1 MGKTAV
7 SEYMDYSTVHG
18 MGRLK
23 NTPFKVLK
31 LIWILAL
38 AGSFGMIIWQVIELY
53 IKFRAHPV
61 STSIEIK
68 TPKRTKF
75 PFITI
80 CNTNSLQYSRFPS
93 SSPLESVITEASEK
107 YKIDTAIFNET
118 QNLYDYNYT
127 EFDKTDIS
135 SSFDNDI
142 LFDSAE
148 MFKTRMA
155 LLDYET
161 LFNYSQPM
169 KEFMLI
175 CNFAGSKCTE
185 YSFLHAIRSYDY
197 GICYVFDPS
206 YQLCQDPDSESGCGY
221 VASAGQQYGLE
232 LLLNVDQAET
242 VPFVTSSSGV
252 LIIPS
257 DRFNDYIDVN
267 KGVFVPTGFE
277 ASVALRKKSTLRV
290 PGMDVDRKRCDDTA
304 TISYEECIRDSQEQH
319 ILETCGCVQH
329 FYKSGY
335 LNASLSPE
343 NTVDPDTGNIP
354 CYTEEHQKC
363 VRHTLSQFI
372 LKKPDVF
379 DDCLPSCEEHSIDK
393 KLALLKWPNEH
404 FTPILRRI
412 MKSKLPKYDLNSL
425 NRNKIRDNLLLVR
438 VFLESLSYEN
448 VKEEYSY
455 GIVNFVSDIGG
466 QLGLWAGFS
475 VLSVLEVI
483 ELILLLF
490 AMRKREAQTAARDA
504 TSMTQVQPVKD
515 TDISLRDKV

>member
-23 NTPFKVLK
+23 NTPFK
-31 LIWILAL
+31 
-38 AGSFGMIIWQVIELY
+38 
-53 IKFRAHPV
+53 
-61 STSIEIK
+61 
-68 TPKRTKF
+68 
-75 PFITI
+75 
-80 CNTNSLQYSRFPS
+80 
-93 SSPLESVITEASEK
+93 
-107 YKIDTAIFNET
+107 
-118 QNLYDYNYT
+118 NLYDYNYT

-354 CYTEEHQKC
+354 CYTEEHQK
-363 VRHTLSQFI
+363 
-372 LKKPDVF
+372 
-379 DDCLPSCEEHSIDK
+379 
-393 KLALLKWPNEH
+393 
-404 FTPILRRI
+404 
-412 MKSKLPKYDLNSL
+412 
-425 NRNKIRDNLLLVR
+425 DNLLLVR